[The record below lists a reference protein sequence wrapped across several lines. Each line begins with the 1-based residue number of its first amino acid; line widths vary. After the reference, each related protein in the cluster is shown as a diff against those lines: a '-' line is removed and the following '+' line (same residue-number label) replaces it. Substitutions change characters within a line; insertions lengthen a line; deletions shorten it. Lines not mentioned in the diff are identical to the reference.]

1 MHESGSER
9 RHSVVP
15 IQLRS
20 GIYEAIRSMTMAEG
34 REARQARLDGRGK
47 HGIQTR

>member
-9 RHSVVP
+9 RHSVLP
-15 IQLRS
+15 IKLRS
-20 GIYEAIRSMTMAEG
+20 GIYEAICNTTMEC